1 MTEIIDNIPNGL
13 ETHIFAVLLTTFSN
27 KHTSITKNST
37 SGTTVIHARSLGL
50 SNGSGRRRSGSGGL
64 RPGGESGRLRRPA
77 ARLRPR
83 AQLPLPLRSQHALGL
98 PRPLHVHVR
107 LPASGLRLVAPAE
120 AACEDGFDVLHLDP
134 CEEDGDE
141 DDGGAG
147 DLEAAGRGHEDGLE
161 DDAEGDV
168 DGADHGDGGCFLHL
182 DGAWR

>member
-1 MTEIIDNIPNGL
+1 MIAKKL
-13 ETHIFAVLLTTFSN
+13 Q
-27 KHTSITKNST
+27 KHTSMTKNST

-50 SNGSGRRRSGSGGL
+50 SNGSGRRRSGGGGL

-107 LPASGLRLVAPAE
+107 LPASGLCLVAPAE
-120 AACEDGFDVLHLDP
+120 TASEGGFDVLRLDP